1 MADVADN
8 EELIATRRLHGLDD
22 GLFEEEKDQD
32 KMNIEN
38 DEIEYEKMIID
49 IPKKTRAVSVVSM
62 AEENCQIVMNTHTYD
77 TEDVKKRKIEKAG
90 GEERCMQIYITQ
102 TKNIT

>member
-22 GLFEEEKDQD
+22 DLFKKEKEQE
-32 KMNIEN
+32 KMNKGN

-49 IPKKTRAVSVVSM
+49 IPKKTRAVSVVSI
-62 AEENCQIVMNTHTYD
+62 AEGSCQLVMNTHTYD
-77 TEDVKKRKIEKAG
+77 TEDVQKRKIEQ
-90 GEERCMQIYITQ
+90 EESNDNS
-102 TKNIT
+102 KSK